1 MYRHELAASMV
12 QLMSGLPIKDTTFLF
27 GMPLDPPL
35 AGITASTFLFSIT
48 ARRFPIKDGKFSRW
62 RF

>member
-1 MYRHELAASMV
+1 MYRDELAASMV
-12 QLMSGLPIKDTTFLF
+12 QLISGLPIKDTIFLF

-48 ARRFPIKDGKFSRW
+48 ARRFLIKGGQFSRW
-62 RF
+62 KS

>member
-12 QLMSGLPIKDTTFLF
+12 QLISGLPIKETTFLF

-48 ARRFPIKDGKFSRW
+48 ARRFPIEGVEVSRW
-62 RF
+62 QS